1 LLIMVIALMSNLTI
15 AGIYSAEGDAFALTR
30 SYPSKQSFMLT
41 SKLFAPASLGL
52 ISIGVSIGLFA
63 SVRAV
68 EPVVAAFLCLGIVG
82 FYIGHLLYA
91 ASLDFTSHQDHF
103 VDHNFAS
110 DSEKRVLIIGVAVC
124 LLAGVFYYYFMQDFT
139 VWFSLSRNGTAALK
153 FAIMGAL
160 FLGLNAILYFK
171 KISLIYQQGATL

>member
-1 LLIMVIALMSNLTI
+1 
-15 AGIYSAEGDAFALTR
+15 
-30 SYPSKQSFMLT
+30 MLT

-124 LLAGVFYYYFMQDFT
+124 LLAGVFYYYFMWLAILRRDGIQLSFAKF
-139 VWFSLSRNGTAALK
+139 VAYGAPIAILSMLSAIGCLALSLSY
-153 FAIMGAL
+153 FA
-160 FLGLNAILYFK
+160 
-171 KISLIYQQGATL
+171 